1 MNALIM
7 VYQLLHYS
15 VSCYFCYLL
24 FYLFL
29 ALIYCVSPT
38 SLTAEFLKTYLVLIH
53 VHYFYCSMTLLL
65 LISVWLIP
73 LALLHLPSHAI
84 FFGKIFATTLYKIE
98 MSFHLS
104 LSVFYVTHNIYKYKA
119 FFWSF
124 PTTLIKMSDLRK
136 QEPCF
141 IMDKLSQNW
150 SVT

>member
-1 MNALIM
+1 M

-29 ALIYCVSPT
+29 SLIYFVSPT

-98 MSFHLS
+98 MPFHLLY
-104 LSVFYVTHNIYKYKA
+104 LSFMLLIIFINIKH